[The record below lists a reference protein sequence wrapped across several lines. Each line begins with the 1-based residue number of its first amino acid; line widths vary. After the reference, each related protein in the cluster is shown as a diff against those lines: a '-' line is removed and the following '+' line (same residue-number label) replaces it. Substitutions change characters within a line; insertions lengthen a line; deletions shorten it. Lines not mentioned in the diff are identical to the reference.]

1 MHSPARRGPRRGWW
15 LLALSLLITAAS
27 TLGPV
32 AADEAGPV
40 GQSAQIAGI
49 ETYLNS
55 IATMKA
61 RFLQVAEDGTLAT
74 GDFYLRRPGR
84 LRFEY
89 DPPVP
94 ILVVADSIWIV
105 FEDSELRQV
114 DRLPL
119 SSTPLSILVADEVS
133 LGDGAVIS
141 EISASGGLLQIAL
154 RDTENPDEGV
164 LTLVFDARP
173 LRLRQWLVTDSLGQT
188 TEITLSDLE
197 INIPLDPR
205 LFVYDEPEFRKR
217 KR

>member
-40 GQSAQIAGI
+40 DQSAQIAGI

-55 IATMKA
+55 IASMKA

-89 DPPVP
+89 DPPAP

-133 LGDGAVIS
+133 LGDGAVVS

>member
-40 GQSAQIAGI
+40 DQSAQIAGI

-105 FEDSELRQV
+105 LEDSELRQV

-133 LGDGAVIS
+133 LGDGAVVS

>member
-15 LLALSLLITAAS
+15 LLALSLLITAAP

-40 GQSAQIAGI
+40 DQSAQIAGI

-133 LGDGAVIS
+133 LGDGAVVS

>member
-40 GQSAQIAGI
+40 DQSAQIAGI

>member
-15 LLALSLLITAAS
+15 LLAFSLLITAAS

-40 GQSAQIAGI
+40 DQSAQIAGI

-133 LGDGAVIS
+133 LGDGAVVS